1 MTDLLSI
8 TEMAARTGLS
18 ADTLRYYEREGLIT
32 PPPRA
37 NGRRRYSERD
47 ESWIRLVARLRNTGM
62 PIARLRRYAELA
74 RGGEATTGERRELL
88 VHHRQA
94 VAARIAR
101 LQDDL
106 KAIDDKIETYERF
119 ERRTP

>member
-1 MTDLLSI
+1 
-8 TEMAARTGLS
+8 MAARTGLS
-18 ADTLRYYEREGLIT
+18 ADTLRYYEREGLIA
-32 PPPRA
+32 PPPRT

-74 RGGEATTGERRELL
+74 RAGEATTGERRELL
-88 VHHRQA
+88 LGHRQA
-94 VAARIAR
+94 VAARIAA